1 MQVVGCVD
9 YLEKVDI
16 LMKYNPKSIETES
29 RVVEELVEP
38 ER

>member
-1 MQVVGCVD
+1 VVGCVD
-9 YLEKVDI
+9 CLEKVDI
-16 LMKYNPKSIETES
+16 LMIHKPKSIETES